1 MENED
6 ELNPEEEK
14 MVDEKNEKS
23 EEKGKEMINEEDEKL
38 DGIKEIFYL
47 KTAEN
52 GERYY
57 LVEKEDGSLEKLKTG
72 KVVKMYPLQFSMYLE
87 GKIKEKLDK

>member
-1 MENED
+1 
-6 ELNPEEEK
+6 
-14 MVDEKNEKS
+14 
-23 EEKGKEMINEEDEKL
+23 MINEEEENIS
-38 DGIKEIFYL
+38 GIREIFYL
-47 KTAEN
+47 KNADN

-57 LVEKEDGSLEKLKTG
+57 LVEKEDGSLEKLRTG